1 MESEISLTGTPRE
14 TVGRGHRV
22 GRARWLKRAAVTVGI
37 LIVIA
42 YVGAFALLYF
52 RQEANIFRARV
63 TQNTPKAMFKP
74 RPGTEM
80 VSIPTLSGE
89 RIAAMFSPALAADGK
104 PRPDAKSRPTVL
116 FFYGAGEYLAFTFL
130 QRQFE
135 MFRYAGYNILIPD
148 YVGIGLSSGTASET
162 GMYATAE
169 AAFDYLAKRPDI
181 DPAKIFIVGHSLGG
195 GAAIDLA
202 TKRQAAGLVTF
213 GTFTSLD
220 DMAQERYWMF
230 PTTLAVHIHL
240 DNRAKI
246 GQVKCPALIIHGT
259 KDDTIPF
266 RMAEELE
273 KASNG
278 KAKRVVVEGGNHE
291 FSYAHPR
298 GVAMQ
303 AVEAFTGR
311 KL

>member
-1 MESEISLTGTPRE
+1 MESEISLTGTSRPAA
-14 TVGRGHRV
+14 GRGHKIR
-22 GRARWLKRAAVTVGI
+22 RARWLKRSAVTVGV
-37 LIVIA
+37 LIALA
-42 YVGAFALLYF
+42 YAGAFALLFF
-52 RQEANIFRARV
+52 RQEATVFRARE

-74 RPGTEM
+74 RSGAEM
-80 VSIPTLSGE
+80 VSFQTQSGE
-89 RIAAMFSPALAADGK
+89 RIAAVFSPALAADGK
-104 PRPDAKSRPTVL
+104 PRPDAKTRPTVL

-148 YVGIGLSSGTASET
+148 YVGVGLSGGTASEA

-181 DPAKIFIVGHSLGG
+181 DPAKIYIVGHSLGG

-220 DMAQERYWMF
+220 DMARERYWMF
-230 PTTLAVHIHL
+230 PTSLAVHIHL

-246 GQVKCPALIIHGT
+246 GQVKCPALIVHGT
-259 KDDTIPF
+259 RDDTIPF
-266 RMAEELE
+266 RMSEELE

-278 KAKRVVVEGGNHE
+278 KARRVVVEGGNHE
-291 FSYAHPR
+291 FSYALPH
-298 GVAMQ
+298 GVAMR
-303 AVEAFTGR
+303 AVESFTNR
-311 KL
+311 KF